1 MASILINR
9 AAAEDLDKILALA
22 ERNYAENGGELT
34 GRIDRE
40 GLRRN
45 IESIPSVVARAG
57 DLIIGFLL
65 TSEKGASSHPAIQ
78 AMLNAYSGSNDA
90 YIYGPICVDASFR
103 GSGLAR
109 AMFAEL
115 CRQIPG
121 REGILFI
128 KAGNRPS
135 LRAHEKMGMGKTAEF
150 EYEGSMM
157 LVFAYGPQNV

>member
-1 MASILINR
+1 MPSTLINR
-9 AAAEDLDKILALA
+9 AVAEDLDKILEVA

-40 GLRRN
+40 GLRRS
-45 IESIPSVVARAG
+45 IERIPSIVARAG
-57 DLIIGFLL
+57 DVIIGFLL

-78 AMLNAYSGSNDA
+78 AMLHAYRGSHDA

-103 GSGLAR
+103 GRGIAQ

-128 KAGNRPS
+128 KAGNGPS
-135 LRAHEKMGMGKTAEF
+135 LRAHEKMGMRKTAEF
-150 EYEGSMM
+150 EYDGSMM
-157 LVFAYGPQNV
+157 LVFAYGR